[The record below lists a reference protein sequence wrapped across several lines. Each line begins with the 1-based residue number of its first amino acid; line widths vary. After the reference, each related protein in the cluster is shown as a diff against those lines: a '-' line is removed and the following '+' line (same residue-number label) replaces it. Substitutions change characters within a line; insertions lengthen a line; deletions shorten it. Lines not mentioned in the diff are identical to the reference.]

1 MSALLNVPNALWKI
15 ALLLTAI
22 LLLLSVSSI
31 KPFERLIHTDL
42 RSNSNFGHTAI

>member
-22 LLLLSVSSI
+22 LFSFQFLQLNLL
-31 KPFERLIHTDL
+31 D
-42 RSNSNFGHTAI
+42 N